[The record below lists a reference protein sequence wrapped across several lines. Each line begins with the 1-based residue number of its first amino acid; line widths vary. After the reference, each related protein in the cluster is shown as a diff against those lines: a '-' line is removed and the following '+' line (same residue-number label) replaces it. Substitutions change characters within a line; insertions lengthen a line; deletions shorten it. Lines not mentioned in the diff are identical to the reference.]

1 MTVAALP
8 VIVGLNGNQYADPAS
23 LAPAY
28 RTSLRVCAVA
38 IAAGAVLTV
47 VGLSGT
53 RETPA
58 ETAG

>member
-1 MTVAALP
+1 MAVAALK
-8 VIVGLNGNQYADPAS
+8 VIVGLSGNQYADPTS

-28 RTSLRVCAVA
+28 RTALPVCAVA
-38 IAAGAVLTV
+38 IAAGAALTM

-58 ETAG
+58 AAG

>member
-1 MTVAALP
+1 MAVAALK
-8 VIVGLNGNQYADPAS
+8 VIVGLSGNQYADPSS

-28 RTSLRVCAVA
+28 RTALPVCAVA
-38 IAAGAVLTV
+38 IAAGAALTM

-58 ETAG
+58 AAG